1 MQRCTVPSAFS
12 GPGVVTTPLV
22 RLLIV
27 EDDAWVRRSLADLLR
42 PTPDLEL
49 VTTETGREAL
59 ELAAANPPDVA
70 LVDIGLPDTTGVDV
84 IRELRRT
91 VLGCV
96 SVAFTVFD
104 DAPTVLAALRAG
116 ARGYILKSTPSERI
130 LPLLREAVDGGLPLS
145 ASVASLVVETM
156 LQSTPAEPTLSERES
171 ELLSLLARG
180 ATYAQCAS
188 ALGIGVGT
196 VQGYVKNIYAKLE
209 VSSKAEAAVAA
220 VRLGLVK

>member
-1 MQRCTVPSAFS
+1 M
-12 GPGVVTTPLV
+12 

-27 EDDAWVRRSLADLLR
+27 EDDVWVRRSLTDLLR
-42 PTPDLEL
+42 PTPDLDIL
-49 VTTETGREAL
+49 TTGSGREAL
-59 ELAAANPPDVA
+59 ELAAATPPDVA
-70 LVDIGLPDTTGVDV
+70 LVDIGLPDITGIEV
-84 IRELRRT
+84 ITELRRT
-91 VLGCV
+91 TPGCV
-96 SVAFTVFD
+96 PVSFTVFD

-116 ARGYILKSTPSERI
+116 ARGYILKSTPGERI
-130 LPLLREAVDGGLPLS
+130 LPLLREALDGGLPLS
-145 ASVASLVVETM
+145 ASVASLVVDTM
-156 LQSTPAEPTLSERES
+156 LASTPAEPTLSERES